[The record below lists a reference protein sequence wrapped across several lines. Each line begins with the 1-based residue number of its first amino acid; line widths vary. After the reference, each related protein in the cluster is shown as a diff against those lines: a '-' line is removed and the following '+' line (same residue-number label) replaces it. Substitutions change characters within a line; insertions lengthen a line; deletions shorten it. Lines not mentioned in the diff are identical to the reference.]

1 MRQYA
6 AARRR
11 TDRDAHGRASGNHM
25 IQLDEPGSLPDRI
38 SFGDENVIDT
48 P

>member
-1 MRQYA
+1 
-6 AARRR
+6 
-11 TDRDAHGRASGNHM
+11 M